1 MTGRPRIEIWSDI
14 HCPWALIAL
23 HRLRQARAQLGAE
36 VTFVPRAWPLEW
48 VNQHGTP
55 HDIVTIEVA
64 ALASHEP
71 DLFNRY
77 TEASWPSTFLPAFEL
92 VAAANRAGGAE
103 LAEHVDYALRLAFF
117 RDSANVSIE
126 AGLRHAL
133 DIARAY
139 EPDCPADAIMSV
151 WRTTNVRADV
161 AADFEQS
168 KQVAIQGSPQVVW
181 PDGSTTHNP
190 GMSDHFWR
198 GGLLRINSTDPDEPA
213 RLLHGRCLPSCSAS
227 TSRKFKQT
235 HDLYTW
241 YGYVLRDHE
250 GFCGL

>member
-1 MTGRPRIEIWSDI
+1 MTGRQRIEIWSDI

-23 HRLRQARAQLGAE
+23 HRLRQARDRLGAE

-55 HDIVTIEVA
+55 HDIVTTEVA

-77 TEASWPSTFLPAFEL
+77 SEDSWPSTFLPAFEL
-92 VAAANRAGGAE
+92 VAAAARTGGAG

-133 DIARAY
+133 DIARTH

-151 WRTTNVRADV
+151 WRTANVRADV
-161 AADFEQS
+161 VADFEQS
-168 KQVAIQGSPQVVW
+168 RQVAIQGSPQVVW

-190 GMSDHFWR
+190 GMSDHYWR

-213 RLLHGRCLPSCSAS
+213 RLLRKHLAS
-227 TSRKFKQT
+227 DPGHS
-235 HDLYTW
+235 
-241 YGYVLRDHE
+241 YG
-250 GFCGL
+250 